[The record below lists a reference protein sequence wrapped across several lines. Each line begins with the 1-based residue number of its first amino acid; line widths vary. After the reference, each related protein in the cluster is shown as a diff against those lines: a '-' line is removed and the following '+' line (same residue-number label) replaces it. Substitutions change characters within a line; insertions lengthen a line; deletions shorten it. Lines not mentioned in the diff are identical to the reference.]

1 VNVIEAIS
9 EQATDSRFFSEKV
22 SKNLIDAVVKVD
34 DRMHTVI
41 TSAIGKPDEGLSL
54 EELQATIR
62 RRYTYW

>member
-1 VNVIEAIS
+1 VHKQRIHVSSA
-9 EQATDSRFFSEKV
+9 EKV

-34 DRMHTVI
+34 DRMHTVF

-54 EELQATIR
+54 EELQATTR

>member
-1 VNVIEAIS
+1 MHKQRIH
-9 EQATDSRFFSEKV
+9 FSSPEKV

-34 DRMHTVI
+34 DRMHTVVM
-41 TSAIGKPDEGLSL
+41 SAIGKPDEGLSL